1 MSLFPR
7 YGGAH
12 PANTAKVAKVGA
24 AAEARDYGPRISN
37 FRDFSGPAPLG
48 SQPPDCAND
57 IVQRVADLVDAW
69 HERMAICLEAGDIG
83 EAEAELTAA
92 LEIGQ
97 AFVRIFVRDTRG
109 GPK

>member
-1 MSLFPR
+1 
-7 YGGAH
+7 
-12 PANTAKVAKVGA
+12 
-24 AAEARDYGPRISN
+24 
-37 FRDFSGPAPLG
+37 
-48 SQPPDCAND
+48 
-57 IVQRVADLVDAW
+57 VQRVADLVDAW